1 MSAAALERPFSFTSH
16 ADGAA
21 VLQRGRTSSVR
32 AQARLALHVRE
43 RQEPARRGWVST
55 TACKRR
61 ASLAGVQS
69 LTPVSLLSGREYFI
83 DSSANQLL
91 FIPPNGED
99 LSQPA
104 ADGLGVFLSKEEHAH
119 SMDGASSIVLQV
131 HFLCSVLVSEASA
144 AILSQRA

>member
-1 MSAAALERPFSFTSH
+1 MSTP
-16 ADGAA
+16 
-21 VLQRGRTSSVR
+21 
-32 AQARLALHVRE
+32 
-43 RQEPARRGWVST
+43 
-55 TACKRR
+55 ACKRR

-131 HFLCSVLVSEASA
+131 RFLCVFVSEASA